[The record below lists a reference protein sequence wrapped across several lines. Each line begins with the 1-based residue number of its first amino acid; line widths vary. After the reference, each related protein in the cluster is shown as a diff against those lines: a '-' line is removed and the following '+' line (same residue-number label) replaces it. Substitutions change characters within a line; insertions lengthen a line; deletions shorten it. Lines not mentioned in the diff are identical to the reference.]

1 MKMNFVRQM
10 SKTSGMSMSEN
21 TSKKVFTN
29 ILIAVGF
36 GRSDKDSEREK
47 MLDPVNDGEE
57 EFDEEG
63 LDIVFRAFYCIYFF
77 QKRGKQNQPR
87 QVPL

>member
-21 TSKKVFTN
+21 TNRSKKVFTN

-63 LDIVFRAFYCIYFF
+63 LDIVFHAFYCIYFF
-77 QKRGKQNQPR
+77 
-87 QVPL
+87 

>member
-21 TSKKVFTN
+21 TNRSKKVFTN

-77 QKRGKQNQPR
+77 
-87 QVPL
+87 